1 MPVKN
6 YSEKAY
12 KDKLESIFK
21 RFPSVQKVPFGDAYK
36 PGLEHMESFARLLG
50 DPHLRYRTIHIAGTN
65 GKGSVANMLA
75 SVLSAVGLKVGLY
88 TSPHIIDFR
97 ERARVLCP
105 PATGQ
110 VPASIYPDRALSA
123 RENPA
128 TGQVPASIYPDRAR
142 SAARRDLSPSPE
154 ELPTES
160 VQCSLVPQEYVYDFL
175 CRYEK
180 DMDDLDLSFFEI
192 TTGLA
197 FKWFA
202 DENVDVA
209 VIETGLGGRL
219 DSTNIITP
227 DLSIITSIA
236 LDHCALLGNTLEAI
250 ASEKAGIFKKGVP
263 ALVGE
268 YLAETRPVFEAKASQ
283 TGSSLTFAQD
293 VELSMEER
301 FESILHE
308 MDLRGEY
315 QAKNLRTVLSA
326 VDILKRTP
334 LYSGLSDQPTVE
346 DAIIHTASRAG
357 FHGRWEALR
366 KDPLVIADLGHNP
379 AALKENFSQ
388 LERMMSTGE
397 YSSLIIVYAVMAD
410 KDLDGIL
417 PLMPTDATYVLTG
430 LESTRALPPEDL
442 ARRFKEYRESA
453 GKPCRM
459 VVTASAAEAAKTALS
474 LDDGRNPL
482 IFIGGSTYLLSEA
495 SSFLVSRGF

>member
-36 PGLEHMESFARLLG
+36 PGLEHMERFARLLG

-105 PATGQ
+105 P
-110 VPASIYPDRALSA
+110 
-123 RENPA
+123 ENPA
-128 TGQVPASIYPDRAR
+128 TGQAPTSIYPDRAR

-154 ELPTES
+154 ELPSEP
-160 VQCSLVPQEYVYDFL
+160 VCCSLVPQEYVYDFL
-175 CRYEK
+175 CHYEK

-301 FESILHE
+301 FESILRE

-459 VVTASAAEAAKTALS
+459 VVTSSAAEAAKTALS